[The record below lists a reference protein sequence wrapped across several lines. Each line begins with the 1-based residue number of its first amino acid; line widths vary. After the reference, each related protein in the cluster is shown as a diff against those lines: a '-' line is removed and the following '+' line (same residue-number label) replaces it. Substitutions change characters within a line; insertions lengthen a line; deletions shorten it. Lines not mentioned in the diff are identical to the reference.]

1 MLRTMAIFTFFFAMA
16 AAEGVSAES
25 PLTRATIVE
34 ELARCREIADA
45 SQRLTCYDAAAAAFD
60 TAERAGDLVVLD
72 RQQVQ
77 DTQRRL
83 FGFQIGNPFAGRL
96 SGPDEPEIASIE
108 TTLMSAGFVGDGKW
122 LFRLE
127 DGSEWRQI
135 DSGTVRFRER
145 QGEPVRIR
153 RASLGSYLM
162 TIGNSRAVRV
172 RRQ

>member
-1 MLRTMAIFTFFFAMA
+1 
-16 AAEGVSAES
+16 V
-25 PLTRATIVE
+25 
-34 ELARCREIADA
+34 
-45 SQRLTCYDAAAAAFD
+45 
-60 TAERAGDLVVLD
+60 
-72 RQQVQ
+72 
-77 DTQRRL
+77 
-83 FGFQIGNPFAGRL
+83 
-96 SGPDEPEIASIE
+96 
-108 TTLMSAGFVGDGKW
+108 SAGFVGDGKW

-145 QGEPVRIR
+145 QGGPVRIR